1 MAAMRNVVK
10 KVCLLG
16 DGAVGKTSLIRKFVY
31 DMFEEQYAPTIGTK
45 ITKKIE
51 PVPEKDIDLTM
62 VIWDIQGHKSYMK
75 VPPQYYQGAEGVL
88 IVADVTRAGTLD
100 NLDFWLEMLLVESG
114 EMPMIFIGNKS
125 DLEDQTKFG
134 SKEISRMAAKFGSPY
149 IFTSAK
155 TGENVEKTF
164 HELAKKMVRFM

>member
-1 MAAMRNVVK
+1 MRNVIK

-31 DMFEEQYAPTIGTK
+31 DIFEDEYAPTIGTK

-51 PVPEKDIDLTM
+51 EVPEKDINLTM

-88 IVADVTRAGTLD
+88 IVSDLTRPETLE
-100 NLDFWLEMLLVESG
+100 NLDYWLKMLIEHTG
-114 EMPMIFIGNKS
+114 EVPMIFIGNKS
-125 DLEDQTKFG
+125 DLE
-134 SKEISRMAAKFGSPY
+134 SEAKFGSEELATMSAKFNSPF
-149 IFTSAK
+149 ILTSAK
-155 TGENVEKTF
+155 SGDNVSQTF
-164 HELAKKMVRFM
+164 HELAKRMVRSM